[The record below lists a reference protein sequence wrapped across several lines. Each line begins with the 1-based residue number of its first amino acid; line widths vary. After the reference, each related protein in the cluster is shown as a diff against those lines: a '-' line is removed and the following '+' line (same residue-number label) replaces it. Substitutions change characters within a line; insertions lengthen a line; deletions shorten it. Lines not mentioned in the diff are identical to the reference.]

1 MSIQR
6 ILVVD
11 DSDTDRLTLIR
22 LLNKNGFETIEAING
37 RDGVNKAKE
46 LLPDLILMDVVMPE
60 LSGFEATRLIT
71 QDPTTKNIPVIICSS
86 KGLKTDALWGKR
98 QGAAEYIVKPISPN
112 EVLTKIEL
120 FNKG

>member
-86 KGLKTDALWGKR
+86 KGLKTGTS
-98 QGAAEYIVKPISPN
+98 GVKKSTVSISFTSN
-112 EVLTKIEL
+112 LKKSGYL
-120 FNKG
+120 FPSLNL